1 VNIVSGTSK
10 LIEVTYAI
18 ATTVRSSVESDEM
31 MSSSRALIL
40 VSSTTTT
47 TFDPHRGAVFPAAR
61 VIVLAVPIIVFTLAY
76 LRVKGLKK

>member
-1 VNIVSGTSK
+1 MNIVSGTSK

-47 TFDPHRGAVFPAAR
+47 TFDPHRGAVFPAR